1 MVWSGQTI
9 VWWEQTMV
17 WRHQTIAEWHYRHK
31 KPYGEAPF
39 CAATGLR
46 QMWQQ
51 QKVEK
56 AYSEN
61 GTSRR
66 SVCWQIS

>member
-1 MVWSGQTI
+1 M

-17 WRHQTIAEWHYRHK
+17 WWEQTMVWWEQTIAEGHCRHK

-39 CAATGLR
+39 YAATSLR

-51 QKVEK
+51 QRVEN
-56 AYSEN
+56 AYYEN
-61 GTSRR
+61 DTSRR
-66 SVCWQIS
+66 NVC